1 MPESPLTNGFP
12 LSPLPCPP
20 ACSRSSRSG
29 IARRRTTWPS
39 TPPPVHPPPRTPRRT
54 AVVVGA
60 PRRPPTRAMSWTRS
74 DASLS
79 ATVDGRTT
87 IVRETGGGRRMD
99 KDVARAASSSG
110 GSTRTR
116 LPTTPIRTPC
126 KLTVPRTPPTGR
138 QIVRLPFPYPRYP
151 LPPGRHR
158 CPCPRRPSQC
168 STRWRGRTPRSVRFP
183 SRHCPRG
190 RTPVDPV

>member
-39 TPPPVHPPPRTPRRT
+39 TPPPVHPPLRTPRRT
-54 AVVVGA
+54 VVAGE
-60 PRRPPTRAMSWTRS
+60 PRRPPTRAMSWTHS

-79 ATVDGRTT
+79 ATVDGQTT
-87 IVRETGGGRRMD
+87 VVRGTGDGRRMD

-116 LPTTPIRTPC
+116 LPTTPTRTLC
-126 KLTVPRTPPTGR
+126 KLTVPHTPPTGR
-138 QIVRLPFPYPRYP
+138 QIVRLPFPYPHCP
-151 LPPGRHR
+151 LPQGHHR
-158 CPCPRRPSQC
+158 CPFPRRRSRC
-168 STRWRGRTPRSVRFP
+168 SMRWRGLTPRSVRSP
-183 SRHCPRG
+183 SRHCPR
-190 RTPVDPV
+190 